1 MTARPNP
8 NDFELD
14 AFLSRQNRKSLLRF
28 VACGAVDHGKSTLI
42 GRLLYEAGL
51 VFDDQLDALARDSR
65 KYGTQG
71 QELDFSL
78 LLDGLSS
85 EREQKI
91 TIDVAYRFFT
101 TEHRKF
107 IVADAPGHE
116 QYTRNMATGA
126 STADLALMVVS
137 AEHGPT
143 RQTRRH
149 ALIVSALGVRHF
161 LVAVNKM
168 DRVGW
173 SEEAFRAIEDQIRSL
188 AAKLDVQ
195 TVTCIPVSAHRGDN
209 VVSASPNMPW
219 YGGAT
224 VLSHLDSARLPW
236 ARPSRPFRMPVQFV
250 NRPTPE
256 FRGYGGQ
263 VAGGSIR
270 KGMEVLIAPSGQRS
284 MIDRIVT
291 YEGDIESAVAGQSVT
306 LTLADELD
314 VSRGDIIA
322 DAGRPPVVTDRLDA
336 RVVWM
341 DKDRLAPGRRCLV
354 KLAAATAVAAV
365 EPDMRV
371 LDLDTGEQY
380 RTEGLAMNDIG
391 HCVLQLDRPL
401 AADRYSECKDTGS
414 FILIDRETFDTVGM
428 GFVE

>member
-1 MTARPNP
+1 MTARPDP
-8 NDFELD
+8 NDFEID
-14 AFLSRQNRKSLLRF
+14 AFLSRQARRHLLRF
-28 VACGAVDHGKSTLI
+28 VACGAVDHGKSTLV
-42 GRLLYEAGL
+42 GRLLYEAGF
-51 VFDDQLDALARDSR
+51 VFQDQLDTLARESR

-91 TIDVAYRFFT
+91 TIDVAYRFFS

-126 STADLALMVVS
+126 SAADLALMVVS
-137 AEHGPT
+137 AEHGLT

-149 ALIVSALGVRHF
+149 ALIVSTLGVRHF

-173 SEEAFRAIEDQIRSL
+173 SEPAFRAIEDQIRAL
-188 AAKLDVQ
+188 AARLEVES
-195 TVTCIPVSAHRGDN
+195 VTCIPVSAHQGDN
-209 VVSASPNMPW
+209 VVIASRNMAW
-219 YGGAT
+219 HGGAT
-224 VLSHLDSARLPW
+224 VLSHLENTRL
-236 ARPSRPFRMPVQFV
+236 ASTPSGRPFRMPVQFV
-250 NRPTPE
+250 SRPTPD
-256 FRGYGGQ
+256 FRGYAGQ
-263 VAGGSIR
+263 IAGGGIR
-270 KGMEVLIAPSGQRS
+270 RGMEVLIAPSAQRS

-291 YEGDIESAVAGQSVT
+291 YDGDVESAQAGQSVT
-306 LTLADELD
+306 LTLADDLD

-322 DAGRPPVVTDRLDA
+322 DASQSLAATDRLEA

-354 KLAAATAVAAV
+354 KLATATAVAAV
-365 EPDMRV
+365 EPGMHA
-371 LDLDTGEQY
+371 LDLDTGEKH

-391 HCVLQLDRPL
+391 HCVLQLDRL
-401 AADRYSECKDTGS
+401 IAVDRYSDCKDTGS
-414 FILIDRETFDTVGM
+414 FILIDRETCDTVGM